1 MDSYHDLPM
10 YSKMPTRLP
19 KEEKSEENAQVLF
32 KTQDFGGLFCFA
44 FFYFLY
50 SGKRLAK
57 LWLN

>member
-1 MDSYHDLPM
+1 M
-10 YSKMPTRLP
+10 YSKIPTRLP
-19 KEEKSEENAQVLF
+19 KEEKSEENAQVF

-50 SGKRLAK
+50 SGQRLAK

>member
-1 MDSYHDLPM
+1 M
-10 YSKMPTRLP
+10 YSKIPTRLP

-50 SGKRLAK
+50 SGQRLAK
-57 LWLN
+57 L